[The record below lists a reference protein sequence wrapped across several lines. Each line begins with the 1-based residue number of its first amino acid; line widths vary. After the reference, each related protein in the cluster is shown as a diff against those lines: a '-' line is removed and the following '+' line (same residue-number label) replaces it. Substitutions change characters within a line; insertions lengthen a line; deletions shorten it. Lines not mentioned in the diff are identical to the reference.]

1 MMIFLVIT
9 AMTVLSVMAL
19 FNVAPLNVTLPNVA
33 QPNFSRLNAKAS
45 LFGFAKSAA
54 FPDTVQAVA
63 GKHESKQ
70 VKTAMATTNKLDQL
84 SDFLR
89 DLPEENSEAMLI
101 EELDGFLAGVL
112 VCPEMIPP
120 STWMPHVWSHKGD
133 GSHKPVYQSIERAQ
147 KILDLIMHHYNSIAR
162 NLLPGTKEGYEPVTS
177 FIEATGEEFCMVW
190 AAGFERALNLVP
202 SSWLSII
209 KSGDSDAVAAL
220 KSLRTLVAISN
231 GESTLPDEEQSRF
244 LEAAPDAISEWIE
257 ILSDWRLQHHAL
269 APVTAQTA
277 FRDTGRNAPCPCGSG
292 RKYKKCHGAN

>member
-1 MMIFLVIT
+1 MIFLVIT
-9 AMTVLSVMAL
+9 AMAALSVMAL
-19 FNVAPLNVTLPNVA
+19 SNI
-33 QPNFSRLNAKAS
+33 SRLNAEAA

-54 FPDTVQAVA
+54 FPDAVQAAA
-63 GKHESKQ
+63 GKHASTQ
-70 VKTAMATTNKLDQL
+70 VKTAMATKNKLDQL

-120 STWMPHVWSHKGD
+120 SRWMPHVWSHKGD
-133 GSHKPVYQSIERAQ
+133 GSHKPVYQSIEHAQ

-162 NLLPGTKEGYEPVTS
+162 NLLPGTKEGYEPVIS

-202 SSWLSII
+202 GSWLPII
-209 KSGDSDAVAAL
+209 ESGDPDAVDAL

-231 GESTLPDEEQSRF
+231 GESTLPEEEQSRF
-244 LEAAPDAISEWIE
+244 LDEAPDAIGEWIE

-277 FRDTGRNAPCPCGSG
+277 FRDVGRNDPCPCGSG